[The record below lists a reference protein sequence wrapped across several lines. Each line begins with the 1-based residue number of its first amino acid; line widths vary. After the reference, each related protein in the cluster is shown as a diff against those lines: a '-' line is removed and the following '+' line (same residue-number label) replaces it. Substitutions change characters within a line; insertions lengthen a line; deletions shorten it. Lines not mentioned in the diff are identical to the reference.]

1 MTKEEK
7 AFKLWLP
14 AVSFLLVV
22 GVYVWTS
29 ATRFQTIDSRST
41 ENAKDI
47 SDIRKDNS
55 DKFNRINDKLDVLI
69 SKAR

>member
-14 AVSFLLVV
+14 TVSFILLV

-29 ATRFQTIDSRST
+29 ATRFQTIDSRSL
-41 ENAKDI
+41 ENKADMVEFKKDTKEDLK
-47 SDIRKDNS
+47 S
-55 DKFNRINDKLDVLI
+55 INTKLDVLI
-69 SKAR
+69 RRK